1 MADVNDRQAS
11 LRMYIARRAIE
22 LSVPHAVPSPALC
35 TRYILR
41 TSTVLLDESVRMPT
55 LTIDGRSVT
64 VPAGATILDA
74 ARALAIDV
82 PTLCWYPKL
91 PVVGNCRICLVQ
103 VEGAPKLIAACATA
117 AADGMRVSTES
128 DAAVKNRQGVL
139 SLLLERYPAEDI
151 PSVGARNEFE
161 SLVHRYEVS
170 TARRS
175 GMSLR
180 SGDERDGD
188 PIIQHDMSTCI
199 LCTRC
204 VRACED
210 IQVVGVLDV
219 AYRGDHAQIIVG
231 ADGNPEHAGCT
242 WCGECVRVCPT
253 GAIHDIIALARPNG
267 TTSSGNGRRNG
278 NGERVAGT
286 GVVAAPAGDGASADL
301 QTHSGNGQVVRDV
314 STHMPVLDRTVRSV
328 CPYCGVG
335 CQIDLQVKDEQ
346 VIHVKSP
353 WIEEDTPNQ
362 GSTCVKGRFGYDF
375 SQHRDRLTT
384 PLIRRGWKKHDGH
397 WVYDA
402 TEAAHRADGTAWPRR
417 GGPWLE
423 VKDEGTTWKR
433 RPRTNPLKTAPTG
446 PSPLGDPRDR
456 ASTPSEWYAPFRE
469 ATWDE
474 ALELTAQELVRIRD
488 TKGPGSLA
496 VFQSAKC
503 SNEENYLLQRMFRGG
518 IGTHN
523 VDHCTRLCHSS
534 SVSAM
539 QRSMAT
545 SAASGSM
552 REIEHETDVIFLLG
566 ANTTESHPVFGA
578 AIKRAVKRG
587 AKLIV
592 CDPRRIELA
601 TRAHIHLQPLP
612 GTDVALMNG
621 MLHHI
626 LELGL
631 EDREFIANRTHDFE
645 KVREAVAPYTPERA
659 ETISGVSA
667 TLIRRAAEMYARGPR
682 SSTLWAMGLTQH
694 STGTDIVTTLLNLL
708 LATGSIG
715 RWGAAM
721 IPIRGQN
728 NVQGASDVGAIPM
741 FYTDYQSVTDPAI
754 RHMFAETWGVPDE
767 RMPLVAGLKVT
778 QIAKEGSP
786 VRGMYIMGENP
797 IISDPDVSHAE
808 SWFRELEFL
817 AVHDLF
823 LTETA
828 RYADV
833 ILPGASF
840 AEKDGTYVNTERR
853 IQLAKKAVD
862 PPGQARGDLEIVID
876 LSNRIG
882 LPTHFRSASE
892 VMDEIA
898 RVTPSWRGVSHAR
911 LDGTAGLQ
919 YPVPDAQ
926 HPGTAFLFDDRFPTS
941 DGKAVFHPVEFLPPA
956 ELPDDEYPFILNTGR
971 QMYHWHT
978 GTMTRRSFALDAR
991 ESTPTVELNPADA
1004 TALGVNDGDTIA
1016 ISSRR
1021 GRITIAVRIS
1031 GRVARHQVFVPMHY
1045 REAAANLLTNPALDP
1060 YAGIPEFKVCAVKLS
1075 RLADHA
1081 EESAVASAADERT
1094 H

>member
-1 MADVNDRQAS
+1 
-11 LRMYIARRAIE
+11 
-22 LSVPHAVPSPALC
+22 
-35 TRYILR
+35 
-41 TSTVLLDESVRMPT
+41 MPT
-55 LTIDGRSVT
+55 LTIDGRTIT
-64 VPAGATILDA
+64 VPQGSTILDA

-91 PVVGNCRICLVQ
+91 PTVGNCRICLVQ
-103 VEGAPKLIAACATA
+103 VEGAPKLVASCATA
-117 AADGMRVSTES
+117 ASDGMRVTTES
-128 DAAVKNRQGVL
+128 NDAVKNRRGVL
-139 SLLLERYPAEDI
+139 SMLLERYPTDEI
-151 PSVGARNEFE
+151 PADSARNEFE
-161 SLVHRYEVS
+161 TLVRRYDVPTS
-170 TARRS
+170 RRA
-175 GMSLR
+175 GLPLR
-180 SGDERDGD
+180 AGDERDGD

-253 GAIHDIIALARPNG
+253 GAIHDILSLARPAADA
-267 TTSSGNGRRNG
+267 THGNGSHTG
-278 NGERVAGT
+278 NGERN
-286 GVVAAPAGDGASADL
+286 GAT
-301 QTHSGNGQVVRDV
+301 QSGNGAAAAHGNGATTDHAAPSHEGNGQMVREV
-314 STHMPVLDRTVRSV
+314 STRLPVLDSTVRSV

-335 CQIDLQVKDEQ
+335 CQIDLEVKDNR
-346 VIHVKSP
+346 VIHVRSP
-353 WIEEDTPNQ
+353 WIEEDTPNI

-375 SQHRDRLTT
+375 AQHRDRLTA
-384 PLIRRGWKKHDGH
+384 PLVRRGWRKENGR
-397 WVYDA
+397 WMYD
-402 TEAAHRADGTAWPRR
+402 EAHAARRPDGTLWPRR

-423 VKDEGTTWKR
+423 MKDEAKTEKR
-433 RPRTNPLKTAPTG
+433 RPKTNPLRTAPTG

-456 ASTPSEWYAPFRE
+456 ASTPPDWYQVFRE

-474 ALELTAQELVRIRD
+474 AMEITAQELVRLRD
-488 TKGPGSLA
+488 TIGPSSLA

-518 IGTHN
+518 IGTNN

-539 QRSMAT
+539 QRAMNT

-552 REIEHETDVIFLLG
+552 REIEHETDVMFLLG

-601 TRAHIHLQPLP
+601 ARAHIHLQPLP
-612 GTDVALMNG
+612 GTDVALMNA
-621 MLHHI
+621 MLNHI
-626 LELGL
+626 LAMGL
-631 EDREFIANRTHDFE
+631 ENREFIASRTHSFD
-645 KVREAVAPYTPERA
+645 KVRDAVAPYTPERA
-659 ETISGVSA
+659 ETITGVSA
-667 TLIRRAAEMYARGPR
+667 KLIREAAEMYARGPR

-694 STGTDIVTTLLNLL
+694 STGTDIVTSLLNLIL
-708 LATGSIG
+708 VTGSIG

-741 FYTDYQSVTDPAI
+741 FYTDYQSVTDAKV

-767 RMPLVAGLKVT
+767 RIPLAPGLKVT
-778 QIAKEGSP
+778 SIAKEGSP

-808 SWFRELEFL
+808 AWFRGLDFL

-833 ILPGASF
+833 VLPGASF

-853 IQLAKKAVD
+853 IQLAKKAVE
-862 PPGQARGDLEIVID
+862 PPGQARGDLEIVIE

-882 LPTHFRSASE
+882 LPTPFKNASE

-911 LDGTAGLQ
+911 LDGGAGLQ

-926 HPGTAFLFDDRFPTS
+926 HPGTSFLFDDRFPTQ
-941 DGKAVFHPVEFLPPA
+941 DGKANFHPVEFLPPA

-1004 TALGVNDGDTIA
+1004 VELGLKDGDAVAIA
-1016 ISSRR
+1016 TRR
-1021 GRITIAVRIS
+1021 GKIRIAVRIS

-1060 YAGIPEFKVCAVKLS
+1060 YAGIPEFKVCAVKLTPV
-1075 RLADHA
+1075 R
-1081 EESAVASAADERT
+1081 EQVGEPAVAANADQ

>member
-1 MADVNDRQAS
+1 
-11 LRMYIARRAIE
+11 
-22 LSVPHAVPSPALC
+22 
-35 TRYILR
+35 
-41 TSTVLLDESVRMPT
+41 MPT
-55 LTIDGRSVT
+55 LTIDGRSIT
-64 VPAGATILDA
+64 VPAGSTILDA

-91 PVVGNCRICLVQ
+91 PVVGNCRICLVH
-103 VEGAPKLIAACATA
+103 VEGAPKLVAACATA
-117 AADGMRVSTES
+117 AADGMKVSTES

-139 SLLLERYPAEDI
+139 SMLLERYPAEDI
-151 PSVGARNEFE
+151 PHGSARNEFE
-161 SLVHRYEVS
+161 SLVQRYEVPA
-170 TARRS
+170 ARRS

-253 GAIHDIIALARPNG
+253 GAIHDIISLARSTDG
-267 TTSSGNGRRNG
+267 TSNGNGRRDG
-278 NGERVAGT
+278 NGAEPST
-286 GVVAAPAGDGASADL
+286 GNGQVAAHSGNAARADREP
-301 QTHSGNGQVVRDV
+301 HSGNGANGQMVRDV
-314 STHMPVLDRTVRSV
+314 STRLPVLDRTVRSV

-335 CQIDLQVKDEQ
+335 CQIDLQVKDNQ

-375 SQHRDRLTT
+375 AQHRDRLFT
-384 PLIRRGWKKHDGH
+384 PLIRRGWKKEGST
-397 WVYDA
+397 WVYDES
-402 TEAAHRADGTAWPRR
+402 EAARRDDGTLWPRR
-417 GGPWLE
+417 GGPWLDVNGE
-423 VKDEGTTWKR
+423 SRTFKR
-433 RPRTNPLKTAPTG
+433 RPRTNPLQTDPTG
-446 PSPLGDPRDR
+446 ASPLGDPRDR
-456 ASTPSEWYAPFRE
+456 ASTPPEWYSPFRE

-474 ALELTAQELVRIRD
+474 ALELTAQELVRLRD
-488 TKGPGSLA
+488 TRGPNSLA

-503 SNEENYLLQRMFRGG
+503 SNEENYVLQRMFRGG

-539 QRSMAT
+539 QRAMST

-601 TRAHIHLQPLP
+601 ARADIHLQPLP
-612 GTDVALMNG
+612 GTDVALMNA

-631 EDREFIANRTHDFE
+631 EDREFIASRTHDFD
-645 KVREAVAPYTPERA
+645 KVRAAVAPYTPERA

-667 TLIRRAAEMYARGPR
+667 SLIRRSAELYARGPR

-694 STGTDIVTTLLNLL
+694 STGTDIVTALLNLL

-767 RMPLVAGLKVT
+767 RMSLTPGLKVT
-778 QIAKEGSP
+778 SIAKEGSP

-797 IISDPDVSHAE
+797 ILSDPDVSHAE

-862 PPGQARGDLEIVID
+862 PPGQARGDLEIVIE

-882 LPTHFRSASE
+882 LPTRFKDASA

-911 LDGTAGLQ
+911 LDGSPGLQ
-919 YPVPDAQ
+919 YPVPDAE
-926 HPGTAFLFDDRFPTS
+926 HPGTAFLFDDRFPTA
-941 DGKAVFHPVEFLPPA
+941 DGKAIFHPVEYLPAA

-1004 TALGVNDGDTIA
+1004 ADLGVKDGDTVA

-1021 GRITIAVRIS
+1021 GRITIAARIS
-1031 GRVARHQVFVPMHY
+1031 ERVARHQVFVPMHY

-1075 RLADHA
+1075 PVRDHV
-1081 EESAVASAADERT
+1081 EEAAVSAAADEKT